1 MSKKQS
7 HHTKSEKRTGGREAG
22 LRTVALFEGAKGA
35 LVLLT
40 GCGLLL
46 LIHKDLHHAAA
57 ALIRHLH
64 FNPASKYPR
73 IFLDL
78 ADRTSDA
85 NLWFMACAAAI
96 YSAVRFAEAIGLWL
110 DRRWA
115 EWFGLLTGAMYL
127 PIELFELI
135 KKLSWPRITVFA
147 VNAFVVA
154 YLLMYTLSKRPKA
167 QKHR

>member
-1 MSKKQS
+1 VIKKQS
-7 HHTKSEKRTGGREAG
+7 HHTEGKKRTEHREAG
-22 LRTVALFEGAKGA
+22 LKTVALFEGAKGA
-35 LVLLT
+35 IVLLT
-40 GCGLLL
+40 GFGLLL
-46 LIHKDLHHAAA
+46 LIHRDVHHAAA

-64 FNPASKYPR
+64 FNPASRYPR

-78 ADRTSDA
+78 ADRTNDA

-115 EWFGLLTGAMYL
+115 EWFGLLTGAIYL

-135 KKLSWPRITVFA
+135 KKLTWPRITVFV
-147 VNAFVVA
+147 VNAFVVV
-154 YLLMYTLSKRPKA
+154 YLLMYTLSKRPKTH
-167 QKHR
+167 K